1 MKQWPPPLCSDQHQN
16 PKPTRTQV
24 VGVDH
29 VIPAAT
35 GNEAA
40 EKEFE
45 GDVAAAHLFLLKY
58 SAL

>member
-1 MKQWPPPLCSDQHQN
+1 
-16 PKPTRTQV
+16 
-24 VGVDH
+24 VDH